1 MKIAIS
7 STGNSLDSAM
17 DSRFGRCVYLAFYD
31 TETKAVEFKKNP
43 NETADS
49 GAGPATAQFVAIHD
63 VSRVLSGDFG
73 GKVRAI
79 LDGLKI
85 EMVTVE
91 TNNKTIAAVISTL

>member
-1 MKIAIS
+1 MIHILPMLAALLLQVYAL
-7 STGNSLDSAM
+7 NSCQKSKADTLNKS
-17 DSRFGRCVYLAFYD
+17 GRLQFPTDTLHFFDTPTANLKLAFPMQI
-31 TETKAVEFKKNP
+31 AP
-43 NETADS
+43 
-49 GAGPATAQFVAIHD
+49 
-63 VSRVLSGDFG
+63 VLSGDFG